1 MNKKI
6 KGKRWRTEEFN
17 EYQREMI
24 RGHLRQHN
32 MLVKWKI
39 EKLLESYNSEVDK
52 KKLPPL
58 VAPTIIIA
66 LLAPNLAQILTF
78 FYKKYAGQEL
88 YIFVTALIITLSII
102 YTVARIKRMIEEI
115 KEDLSKGIT
124 FRKELISILEDIL
137 LGLEEEV
144 TA

>member
-78 FYKKYAGQEL
+78 FTRNMRVKNC
-88 YIFVTALIITLSII
+88 IFL
-102 YTVARIKRMIEEI
+102 
-115 KEDLSKGIT
+115 
-124 FRKELISILEDIL
+124 
-137 LGLEEEV
+137 
-144 TA
+144 